1 MSLIEANEKIAE
13 KVVNAHKVVE
23 KTVVNGYKVTETA
36 AVNSFTKVS
45 DKFIGKFFTK
55 DNETLEEAKA
65 RLQVSAI
72 ASKERS
78 KAKHDAHAKH
88 VVK

>member
-23 KTVVNGYKVTETA
+23 KTVVNGYKVTEAA

-45 DKFIGKFFTK
+45 DKFIGKFLPK
-55 DNETLEEAKA
+55 IMK
-65 RLQVSAI
+65 RLR
-72 ASKERS
+72 KLR
-78 KAKHDAHAKH
+78 H
-88 VVK
+88 VYKFQK